1 MHFHLPKPLHG
12 WREFAGEVAIIVLGV
27 LIALGAEQAVETWHW
42 RGQVNEFR
50 HAVDDEVAANLA
62 TYQYRLSQGDCVTKR
77 LADLQRWHDA
87 AQGGTILPMTGEIG
101 RPSIVTIKTTTW
113 ESRGETMSHMPL
125 DQRLNYAAI
134 YNGFE
139 NVRSVML
146 EERDVWLDLAA
157 FNKIARPSA
166 DILARMN
173 ALLYRAS
180 VLDRIL
186 RGNWRQSHDRV
197 VKLGIRPGF
206 GTSQPYIPPPDPQ
219 FCKPILRGA

>member
-12 WREFAGEVAIIVLGV
+12 WREFLGEVAIIVLGV
-27 LIALGAEQAVETWHW
+27 LIALGAEQVVETWHW

-77 LADLQRWHDA
+77 LAELQRWHDL
-87 AQGGTILPMTGEIG
+87 AQAGSVQPLTGEIG

-113 ESRGETMSHMPL
+113 ESRGDVMSHMPL
-125 DQRLNYAAI
+125 AEQLNYADI

-139 NVRSVML
+139 NARSVML
-146 EERDVWLDLAA
+146 QERETWFELAA
-157 FNKIARPSA
+157 FNKMQRPSS
-166 DILARMN
+166 DSLARMN
-173 ALLYRAS
+173 ALLYRAG

-186 RGNWRQSHDRV
+186 RVNWPHSHDLV
-197 VKLGIRPGF
+197 AKLRIGSSF
-206 GTSQPYIPPPDPQ
+206 GASQPYIPPPDPQ
-219 FCKPILRGA
+219 FCRPILKAG